1 MLPHRIFLSIAVDRY
16 LSWITLDF
24 PSIKKQ
30 RIKRSECEKICFLSE
45 NNHKDLHRF
54 SLTHTVTYL
63 KMVPHTVTY
72 VCFHTAL
79 FNQESR
85 KDFITITKIST
96 AFSSRKKDDTAR
108 NVFFYRITITRI
120 SFNKEITSEQLWTV
134 FWWFFKLF
142 TGDFYVFS
150 IHWDYNLF

>member
-63 KMVPHTVTY
+63 KMITHTVTS
-72 VCFHTAL
+72 VSFHTAL

-85 KDFITITKIST
+85 KDFITITKISQD
-96 AFSSRKKDDTAR
+96 FPSRKRFNTTR
-108 NVFFYRITITRI
+108 CVFFYRITITRI
-120 SFNKEITSEQLWTV
+120 SFNKEISSEQLWTV
-134 FWWFFKLF
+134 FLTIFGTIQRWFC
-142 TGDFYVFS
+142 DFQ
-150 IHWDYNLF
+150 